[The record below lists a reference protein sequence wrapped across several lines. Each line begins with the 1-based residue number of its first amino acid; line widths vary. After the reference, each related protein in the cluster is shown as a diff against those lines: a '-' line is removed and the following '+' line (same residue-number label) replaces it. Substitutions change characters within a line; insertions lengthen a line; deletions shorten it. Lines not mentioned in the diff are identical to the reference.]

1 MLHCNIN
8 GAAQKIK
15 PIFNDVNK
23 LCAHGLGNA
32 LNLPKFVW

>member
-1 MLHCNIN
+1 MLHRNIN

-15 PIFNDVNK
+15 PIFSDVDK
-23 LCAHGLGNA
+23 LCAGGLGNA